1 MRRTTHTVRALV
13 VVLALALVAAACGD
27 GDGGAENGGE
37 QGALAESYDLSDAS
51 LTVGSKEFT
60 EQLVLG
66 QIALQALEATGADVT
81 DQTGLGGTEPARQA
95 LLSGDIDLYWEY
107 TGTGWIQ
114 FLGETELLEGSEEYF
129 RQVSERDLEENDV
142 VWLEPAPL
150 NNTYQIAT
158 TQEVADET
166 GVETLSDYAELVE
179 SSPEDA
185 TLCSGTEFT
194 TRDDGLPGL
203 EDHYGFDLPDS
214 ELSTIQLGAVYQAVA
229 NQDPCEFGSVF
240 ATDGRIPALDLVI
253 IEDDQ
258 NFFPAYN
265 AAVTVLEG
273 TFEEHPQL
281 EGIFGQ
287 ISPKLDNETMQELN
301 RRVDQEGEFPED
313 VARDFLQ
320 ENDLI
325 S

>member
-1 MRRTTHTVRALV
+1 MRYPTARLLV
-13 VVLALALVAAACGD
+13 AFLALALVAAACGD
-27 GDGGAENGGE
+27 GDGGTGDGE
-37 QGALAESYDLSDAS
+37 GQGALAENYDLSDAS

-66 QIALQALEATGADVT
+66 QIAIQALEAAGADVS

-95 LLSGDIDLYWEY
+95 LTSGEIDLYWEY

-114 FLGETELLEGSEEYF
+114 FLGETELLEGSEEYYQ
-129 RQVSERDLEENDV
+129 QVSERDREENGI

-158 TQEVADET
+158 TQKVADET
-166 GVETLSDYAELVE
+166 GAEALSDYAELVGE
-179 SSPEDA
+179 SPEDA

-203 EDHYGFDLPDS
+203 EEHYDFDLPDS
-214 ELSTIQLGAVYQAVA
+214 QLSTIQLGAVYQAVA

-253 IEDDQ
+253 VEDDE

-265 AAVTVLEG
+265 AAVTMTEE
-273 TFEEHPQL
+273 TFEEHSQL
-281 EGIFGQ
+281 EGLFGE

-301 RRVDQEGEFPED
+301 RRVDQEGEFPDE

-320 ENDLI
+320 DNDLI

>member
-1 MRRTTHTVRALV
+1 MRNPTARVLVAL
-13 VVLALALVAAACGD
+13 LALALVAAACGD
-27 GDGGAENGGE
+27 GDGGGGGDGGE
-37 QGALAESYDLSDAS
+37 QGSLAENYDLSGAS

-66 QIALQALEATGADVT
+66 QIAIQALEAAGADVN

-95 LLSGDIDLYWEY
+95 LTSGEIDLYWEY

-114 FLGETELLEGSEEYF
+114 FLGETELLEGSEEYYQ
-129 RQVSERDLEENDV
+129 QVSERDREENGI

-158 TQEVADET
+158 TQEVVDET
-166 GVETLSDYAELVE
+166 GTETLSDYAELVGE
-179 SSPEDA
+179 SPEDA

-253 IEDDQ
+253 VEDDQ
-258 NFFPAYN
+258 GFFPAYN
-265 AAVTVLEG
+265 AAVTMREE
-273 TFEEHPQL
+273 TFEEHSQL
-281 EGIFGQ
+281 EDLFGE
-287 ISPKLDNETMQELN
+287 ISPELDNETMQELN
-301 RRVDQEGEFPED
+301 RRVDQEGEFPDE
-313 VARDFLQ
+313 VASDFLQ
-320 ENDLI
+320 ENGLT